1 MKITIMISIV
11 IIIREILIAVVVVAA
26 GGVVVAVVVV
36 VVGVRIII
44 LVITT
49 IAYLKLGRHR
59 SSRASEGAAER
70 RPPAVTVGVGRIAD
84 IIP

>member
-26 GGVVVAVVVV
+26 GGVVVAVVV

>member
-26 GGVVVAVVVV
+26 GGVVAVVV